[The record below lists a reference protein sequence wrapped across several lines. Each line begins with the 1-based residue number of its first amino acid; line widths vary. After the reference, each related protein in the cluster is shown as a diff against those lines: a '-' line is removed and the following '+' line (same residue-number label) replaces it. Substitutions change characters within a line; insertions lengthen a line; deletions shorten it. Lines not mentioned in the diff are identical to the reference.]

1 VFDGIRRIHFVGIG
15 GIGMSGIA
23 ELLLNLGFEVTGSDI
38 KSSDT
43 IERLKRL
50 GAKINIGHRPENVL
64 HSQVVVY
71 SSAVSKDNPE
81 CREAVSRGIPVIP
94 RAEML
99 AELMRMKYSIAIAG
113 THGKTTT
120 TSMLATIL
128 AKAGLDPTAVIGG
141 KLDLFDSNAKL
152 GESDILVAEADES
165 DRSFLKLAPIVA
177 VVTNI
182 EKEHMDCY
190 TDLNDIKSTY
200 ITFLNKVPFYGFDV
214 VCLDDENIQ
223 SILPKLERKVI
234 TYGTSAQ
241 ADFRCTSP
249 SFKGSTSIFRAYK
262 ANKMLGEIKIDAPGI
277 HNCLN
282 AMAALSVSMQLEIPF
297 ETAREALSD
306 FKGVQRRF
314 HVRGE
319 KKGIIV
325 MDDYGHHPTEIRNT
339 LSAIRL
345 GFPGR
350 RIIAVF
356 QPHRYSRTKALFDD
370 FVTAFY
376 DAAILYVTD
385 IFPAS
390 EKPIDGVSAMKLL
403 DSIKEHGHRSASY
416 VEDKDTIP
424 ETIIK
429 GLKRG
434 DIVVFLG
441 AGDIWRQGIRL
452 LELLG

>member
-1 VFDGIRRIHFVGIG
+1 MFDGIRRIHFVGIG

-23 ELLLNLGFEVTGSDI
+23 ELLLNLGFEVSGSDI
-38 KSSDT
+38 RDSE
-43 IERLKRL
+43 IIARLRHL
-50 GAKINIGHRPENVL
+50 GAKVSIGHRPENI
-64 HSQVVVY
+64 HSSQVVVY
-71 SSAVSKDNPE
+71 SSAIGLDNPE
-81 CREAVSRGIPVIP
+81 CREAINRGVPVIP

-99 AELMRMKYSIAIAG
+99 AELMRMKYSIAVAG

-141 KLDLFDSNAKL
+141 KLDFFDSNARL
-152 GESDILVAEADES
+152 GESEILVAEADES

-190 TDLNDIKSTY
+190 TDLDDIKSTY
-200 ITFLNKVPFYGFDV
+200 LTFLNKVPFYGFDV

-223 SILPKLERKVI
+223 SILPELERKVI

-241 ADFRCTSP
+241 ADYRCTAASFKE
-249 SFKGSTSIFRAYK
+249 STSMFNAFKGSE
-262 ANKMLGEIKIDAPGI
+262 MLGEIKMGVPGM

-282 AMAALSVSMQLEIPF
+282 AMAALAVSMQLEIPF
-297 ETAREALSD
+297 GTIKDALSQ

-319 KKGIIV
+319 KKGIMV

-339 LSAIRL
+339 LNAIRL

-350 RIIAVF
+350 RIVAVF

-376 DAAILYVTD
+376 DAALLYLTD

-403 DSIKEHGHRSASY
+403 DSIKEHGHRSAYY
-416 VEDKDTIP
+416 VEEKDNIP
-424 ETIIK
+424 KTVIK
-429 GLKRG
+429 ELKPG